1 MSEQISSTLKAKII
15 LEEYREKGINVYNFG
30 LGENPIEQPNYYIEM
45 MRKYAHKKQYAQ
57 YDGIT
62 ELNQTLKNIY
72 NTDNNKY
79 DILVGNGLKELLFI
93 LQLAFNGKIIHITPS
108 WVSYKEQIDALNKND
123 DLIQFETHI
132 NNQYRIDLHK
142 FETMLK
148 SIENT
153 PKLLFFNNPNNP
165 TGIAYSNDE
174 LEQIANIIKKYN
186 CFVFSDEI
194 YLNLC
199 YEQNVKSISHFI
211 PELTIRGTSVSKDL
225 GCGGYRLGWLAFPEN
240 LKQFYNKCAQLSS
253 NIYSCAS
260 VPTQYATNFMLLN
273 KDEHKNHYIQSSKI
287 YNSIADKI
295 CSILNKSELIYVK
308 PNAAWYIFINF
319 DHYKTELNF
328 LHIFDGK
335 DLSIFL
341 LNKLKILTVPGES
354 FNINGLNL
362 RFSFIDFKYNIDQTD
377 DIDISNM
384 LEGMNKLVNYLNL
397 IKTKY
402 KLNP

>member
-1 MSEQISSTLKAKII
+1 MTDQISSTLKAKII
-15 LEEYREKGINVYNFG
+15 LEEYRENGVKIYNFG
-30 LGENPIEQPNYYIEM
+30 LGENPVEQPNYYIEM

-57 YDGIT
+57 YDGIP
-62 ELNQTLKNIY
+62 ELNQTLQCVY
-72 NTDNNKY
+72 NTDTIKY
-79 DILVGNGLKELLFI
+79 DLLVGNGLKELLFI
-93 LQLAFNGKIIHITPS
+93 LQLAFEGTIIHITPS
-108 WVSYKEQIDALNKND
+108 WVSYKEQIDVLNKND
-123 DLIQFETHI
+123 ALIQFETHI
-132 NNQYRIDLHK
+132 DNQYRIDLHK
-142 FETMLK
+142 FETMLQ

-199 YEQNVKSISHFI
+199 YEQNIQSISHFI

-240 LKQFYNKCAQLSS
+240 LKQFYNKCAKLSS

-260 VPTQYATNFMLLN
+260 VPTQYATNYMLLN
-273 KDEHKNHYIQSSKI
+273 KEEHKNHYIQSSKI
-287 YNSIADKI
+287 YKYIAEQI
-295 CSILNKSELIYVK
+295 GNILNKSELIYVK
-308 PNAAWYIFINF
+308 PDAAWYIFVNF
-319 DHYKTELNF
+319 ENYKDELNAMN
-328 LHIFDGK
+328 IYDGK

-341 LNKLKILTVPGES
+341 LNKLHILTVPGES
-354 FNINGLNL
+354 FNTSGLNL
-362 RFSFIDFKYNIDQTD
+362 RFSFIDFTYNIDQTD

-384 LEGMNKLVNYLNL
+384 LEGMHILVNYLDVL
-397 IKTKY
+397 HH
-402 KLNP
+402 

>member
-1 MSEQISSTLKAKII
+1 MTDQISSTLKAKII
-15 LEEYREKGINVYNFG
+15 LEEYREKGVKIYNFG
-30 LGENPIEQPNYYIEM
+30 LGENPIEQPNYFIEM
-45 MRKYAHKKQYAQ
+45 MRKFAHKKQYAQ

-62 ELNQTLKNIY
+62 ELNQTLKNSY
-72 NTDNNKY
+72 NTNDTKY

-93 LQLAFNGKIIHITPS
+93 LQLAFEGKIIHITPS
-108 WVSYKEQIDALNKND
+108 WVSYKEQIDALNKNC

-132 NNQYRIDLHK
+132 NEQYRIDLDK

-153 PKLLFFNNPNNP
+153 PNLLFFNNPNNP

-199 YEQNVKSISHFI
+199 YEQNVKSIAHFI

-240 LKQFYNKCAQLSS
+240 LKQFYDKCAQLSS

-260 VPTQYATNFMLLN
+260 VPTQYATNYMLLN
-273 KDEHKNHYIQSSKI
+273 NDEHKNHYIQSSKI
-287 YNSIADKI
+287 YNNIANEI
-295 CSILNKSELIYVK
+295 CSILNKSDLIYVK
-308 PNAAWYIFINF
+308 PNAAWYILINF
-319 DHYKTELNF
+319 ENYKKELNF
-328 LHIFDGK
+328 INIFDGK

-341 LNKLKILTVPGES
+341 LNKLKILTVSGES

-362 RFSFIDFKYNIDQTD
+362 RFSFIDFKYNLDQKEK
-377 DIDISNM
+377 IDISNM

-402 KLNP
+402 ELN